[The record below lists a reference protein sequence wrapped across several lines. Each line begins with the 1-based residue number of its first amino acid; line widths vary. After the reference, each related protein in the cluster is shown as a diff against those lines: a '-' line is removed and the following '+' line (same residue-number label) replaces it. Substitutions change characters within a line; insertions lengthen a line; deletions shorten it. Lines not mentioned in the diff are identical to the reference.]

1 MDNTKQLNIVTKE
14 EKINKY
20 GIISVKKMLTII
32 IIATLLTILELTGQ
46 SLLRKFFILNKNV
59 TTGSHKHIWL
69 PFMTWFIY
77 GICVLLLYIAYYY
90 GNIALIEV
98 FWDTGTTLLIPIVGI
113 IFFREGLTTIGYF
126 GLILT
131 VIGGLILGLAQVGKL

>member
-1 MDNTKQLNIVTKE
+1 MKKKNTKKQNKIKQLYNTKALV
-14 EKINKY
+14 KIY
-20 GIISVKKMLTII
+20 THFV
-32 IIATLLTILELTGQ
+32 ELR
-46 SLLRKFFILNKNV
+46 LKI
-59 TTGSHKHIWL
+59 HKHIWL
-69 PFMTWFIY
+69 PFITWFIY